1 MDTSQLVELLEDMTR
16 EMLALWESEDYSEE
30 AEMQLITK
38 NTDTL
43 AQYFERGKYDLCFY
57 DKAYHEKNIYS
68 TFARNLPE
76 QAIWA
81 VNELNSNSGD
91 WKFWLE
97 EESTKDVD

>member
-43 AQYFERGKYDLCFY
+43 AQYFLC
-57 DKAYHEKNIYS
+57 EK
-68 TFARNLPE
+68 RN
-76 QAIWA
+76 QK
-81 VNELNSNSGD
+81 NSLHS
-91 WKFWLE
+91 KLLH
-97 EESTKDVD
+97 